1 VLGVAWRMDGKILAS
16 GSADN
21 TIKVWDTET
30 GEQKRTIQGLS
41 KEVTSI
47 TFVADTSRAIVSA
60 GDNTVR
66 LYNTDSGG
74 NERNFGGASDFVY
87 SAATTADGKLVVGGG
102 QDGVLRLWNGENAQ
116 VLQAFEPPKAN

>member
-1 VLGVAWRMDGKILAS
+1 LDGKILAS

-21 TIKVWDTET
+21 TIKVWDTAT
-30 GEQKRTIQGLS
+30 GEQKRTIQGLT

-47 TFVADTSRAIVSA
+47 TFVADTPRAIISA
-60 GDNTVR
+60 GDNNVR

-74 NERNFGGASDFVY
+74 NERNFGGATGFLY
-87 SAATTADGKLVVGGG
+87 SAAASADGKLVVGGG

-116 VLQAFEPPKAN
+116 VLRAIEPAKAN